1 MTKKTKQWKCSIYA
15 IHIKICNCL
24 TITTKANLK
33 KIDFAEEKKL
43 RVFTALF
50 RSKQLEKG
58 LVEVGIIIKGYDW
71 MKK

>member
-1 MTKKTKQWKCSIYA
+1 MKMLHLCNTHKNMQLSYYYNKSQSKKK
-15 IHIKICNCL
+15 
-24 TITTKANLK
+24 
-33 KIDFAEEKKL
+33 DFAGKKKL

-50 RSKQLEKG
+50 RSKQIEKG